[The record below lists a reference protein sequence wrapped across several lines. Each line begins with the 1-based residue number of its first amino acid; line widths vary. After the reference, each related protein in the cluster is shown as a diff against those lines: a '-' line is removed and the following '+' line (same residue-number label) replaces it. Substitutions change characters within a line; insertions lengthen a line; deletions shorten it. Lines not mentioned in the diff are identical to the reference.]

1 MFKQFFLWLT
11 KISVIYDELWKYI
24 LFYRLV
30 DNLPCATKTINTD
43 TNEAQYEHGY
53 RLGTSSNGKA
63 YINNHLKLILLYH
76 TVNE

>member
-1 MFKQFFLWLT
+1 MT
-11 KISVIYDELWKYI
+11 KSSVEINDELLLKKLQMN